1 MLPVMPHLGPD
12 LGLSS
17 SRRSRFALF
26 PSLLCFSPG
35 FLSLD
40 VGSAAPPQSK
50 SQGGCSFFLGVTW
63 QQFSMKGE
71 GKSGGP
77 CTPET
82 MESQSLSLHDV
93 LRFLFL
99 NKRFCSGQTIMKR
112 LE

>member
-50 SQGGCSFFLGVTW
+50 SQGGCSFFLGITW